1 MGTLARILILVSFSV
16 CLSCGGSIS
25 DRVDV
30 SGPTKLWHPITLTL
44 QGSTADEESNPIPFL
59 DHRLLI
65 FFDHPSSDESVI
77 VPGYFAADGN
87 AAETGAT
94 SGNRWRTHFVPDKT
108 GTWKYR
114 VSFRTG
120 DRIALDNDPM
130 AGEPALGDGTQGEFT
145 VEPGPDEPTHALDRG
160 KLQYVGERYLRFP
173 ASEQYFLK
181 SGADSPE
188 NFLAYAEF
196 DGAGEQR
203 RTTGEAREGEAAV
216 APRHSYDPHVGD
228 WDEGDPTWREGNGKG
243 IIGALNYLSS
253 KGVNSLYFLT
263 MNIRGDG
270 DDVWP
275 YSQKDERYRFD
286 CSKLD
291 QWNVVFD
298 HMDTLGMMLHFVL
311 TETENES
318 LFESEEGG
326 TFADAR
332 KIYYRELI
340 SRFGHHNAITWNIG
354 EENGWNDKDWDK
366 GNPQKVANTDDQR
379 KAFASYIRTLDPYDS
394 PVVVHTLP
402 GRYDEMY
409 EPLLGYPSLEGP
421 SLQMGKVEEVH
432 QETLKWVNR
441 SREAGRPWFVCLDEI
456 GPASTGVKP
465 DADDPDHYE
474 VRRYGLWGNLMA
486 GGAGCEW
493 YFGYEFAHNDL
504 NLEDFRSRDRMWDLT
519 RFAVEFFQT
528 YLPFEEMHSDDSL
541 VSNSSAYCFAK
552 PGEVYA
558 IYLGEGGTI
567 GLSLPKGT
575 YSIDWFDP
583 RNGGP
588 LQKGS
593 RDQVTGAESASI
605 GDPPT
610 ESNRD
615 WVALVRS
622 VEE

>member
-1 MGTLARILILVSFSV
+1 
-16 CLSCGGSIS
+16 
-25 DRVDV
+25 
-30 SGPTKLWHPITLTL
+30 
-44 QGSTADEESNPIPFL
+44 
-59 DHRLLI
+59 
-65 FFDHPSSDESVI
+65 

-94 SGNRWRTHFVPDKT
+94 SGNRWRAHFVPDKT
-108 GTWKYR
+108 GIWKYR
-114 VSFRTG
+114 VSFRSG
-120 DRIALDNDPM
+120 KRIALDSDPM
-130 AGEPALGDGTQGEFT
+130 AGEPVSGDGTEGEFT
-145 VEPGPDEPTHALDRG
+145 VEPGPDEPTHAFDRG

-188 NFLAYAEF
+188 NFLAYTEF
-196 DGAGEQR
+196 DGTADQR
-203 RTTGEAREGEAAV
+203 RETGEAREGEAAV

-228 WDEGDPTWREGNGKG
+228 WVEGDLTWRQGKGKG

-275 YSQKDERYRFD
+275 YSQKEERYRFD

-291 QWNVVFD
+291 QWNLVFD
-298 HMDTLGMMLHFVL
+298 HMDQLGMMLHFVL

-326 TFADAR
+326 TFADSR
-332 KIYYRELI
+332 RIYYRELI

-379 KAFASYIRTLDPYDS
+379 KAFASYIREVDPYDS

-402 GRYDEMY
+402 GRYDEIY
-409 EPLLGYPSLEGP
+409 EPLLAYPSLEGP
-421 SLQMGKVEEVH
+421 SLQIGEVEEVH

-474 VRRYGLWGNLMA
+474 VRRYALWGNLMA

-504 NLEDFRSRDRMWDLT
+504 NLEDFRSRDRMWGLT

-528 YLPFEEMHSDDSL
+528 YLPFQEMHSDDGL
-541 VSNSSAYCFAK
+541 VSNPSAYCFAK

-558 IYLGEGGTI
+558 IYLGEGGTTD
-567 GLSLPKGT
+567 LSLAQGT

-583 RNGGP
+583 RNGGS

-593 RDQVTGAESASI
+593 KNQLTGAESVSI
-605 GDPPT
+605 GSPPA
-610 ESNRD
+610 EPARD

-622 VEE
+622 LDQ